1 MKRYSGNPI
10 LTRESIPEVGK
21 EICDV
26 SSVFN
31 PAAIKISG
39 RYVMILRVQ
48 TRGRKTYSIIA
59 ESSDGNQFKVLPE
72 IVVFEG
78 LEHLEGKIHHIYDP
92 RISIIENK
100 IYVTYSFDFDN
111 ECKIGLFTTNDFDK
125 MKFIGLIG
133 GTNSRNGVLF
143 PEKFD
148 DSFYL
153 LERPNEIKVEN
164 GPITGNQIVLSKSID
179 LLNWERIGEVASG
192 NFHYWDELIGSGPPP
207 VKTRKGWLHIYH
219 GIAMHYSPVYQAG
232 VMLLDLDDPS
242 KMIARS
248 SQNIL
253 EPREVY
259 ELIGQVPN
267 VVFPSGIVVEEF
279 DEEGFAKE
287 SSEVKLYY
295 GAADTS
301 VCLAYSNISRLVNQC
316 YE

>member
-10 LTRESIPEVGK
+10 LTRESIPEVGN
-21 EICDV
+21 EICNV

-31 PAAIKISG
+31 PAAAKIED
-39 RYVMILRVQ
+39 RYLLLLRVQ
-48 TRGRKTYSIIA
+48 TRGRKTYSMLA
-59 ESSDGNQFKVLPE
+59 ESSNGKDFKVIPE
-72 IVVFEG
+72 IVEFEG
-78 LEHLEGKIHHIYDP
+78 LEHIEAKVHHIYDP
-92 RISIIENK
+92 RITVIENK
-100 IYVTYSFDFDN
+100 IYVTYALDFDN
-111 ECKIGLFTTNDFDK
+111 VCRIGLFTTTDFEK

-133 GTNSRNGVLF
+133 EDNTRNGVLF

-164 GPITGNQIVLSKSID
+164 GPITGNQIILSKSND
-179 LLNWERIGEVASG
+179 LINWERVGTVAEG

-207 VKTRKGWLHIYH
+207 VKTKKGWLHIYH
-219 GIAMHYSPVYQAG
+219 GIALHYSPVYQAG
-232 VMLLDLDDPS
+232 VMLLDLNDPT
-242 KMIARS
+242 KVIARS

-259 ELIGQVPN
+259 ELTGQVPN
-267 VVFPSGIVVEEF
+267 VIFPSGLIVEEY
-279 DEEGFAKE
+279 DEAGFAKE

-301 VCLAYSNISRLVNQC
+301 VCLAYSNISRLINQC